1 MVVGVTVWRYTQRV
15 RLDRYDSYLR
25 TFHASVTEQ
34 RHDGRGTWLRLD
46 RSAFYPQAGGQP
58 HDVGSLLLEGK
69 RLEVVEVQ
77 ADADDEVWHLLSAPS
92 PTAGAPEL
100 IGAALVGEIDWPRR
114 WRHMQR
120 HSAQHMLSAAL
131 VRVDPAFG
139 TLAVSMRG
147 PDCTIEVAG
156 EMTPQQLMEVEGEV
170 NRAARENYPIT
181 AFEVAESRL
190 GEYALRR
197 PAKASG
203 LVRLVAMGQYDLV
216 ACGGTHLRSTA
227 ETLPIK
233 VLGVE
238 RVRGSNSRLTF
249 RAGEEASEDHAVKHT
264 VVTRL
269 GQLLSAPVTGLP
281 ERAERLNEEVA
292 VANREADAWRSLLAT
307 KLAAEL
313 AEARSA
319 PHAPL
324 VAVLEGQEA
333 ALLTDLMEAC
343 QRLDGVVA
351 LLAAAAPGQAQLA
364 FVAGPGANVDVRPLL
379 SAAIAEL
386 GGRGGGRHDRAQ
398 GAAQASAEQVRA
410 VLAGV
415 AASLAGD

>member
-1 MVVGVTVWRYTQRV
+1 MVVDVTVWRYTQRV
-15 RLDRYDSYLR
+15 RLDRYDSYLK

-46 RSAFYPQAGGQP
+46 RSAFYPHAGGQP
-58 HDVGSLLLEGK
+58 YDVGSLLIDD
-69 RLEVVEVQ
+69 RQLEVVEVQ
-77 ADADDEVWHLLSAPS
+77 ASADEEVWHLLSHSSLA
-92 PTAGAPEL
+92 AGAPEL
-100 IGAALVGEIDWPRR
+100 VGAAVVGEIDWQRR

-120 HSAQHMLSAAL
+120 HSAQHLLSAAL
-131 VRVDPAFG
+131 VRIGPAFG
-139 TLAVSMRG
+139 TVAVSMRG

-156 EMTPQQLMEVEGEV
+156 ELTVRQLEEVEREV

-181 AFEVAESRL
+181 AFEVDESRL

-197 PAKASG
+197 PAKVSG
-203 LVRLVAMGQYDLV
+203 VVRLVAMGQYDLV

-238 RVRGSNSRLTF
+238 RIRGGNSRLTF
-249 RAGEEASEDHAVKHT
+249 RAGEEASEDHAVKHA
-264 VVTRL
+264 VVTQL
-269 GQLLSAPVTGLP
+269 GQLLSAPVSGLP

-292 VANREADAWRSLLAT
+292 AANREADVWRSMLAT

-313 AEARSA
+313 VQGRSD
-319 PHAPL
+319 PTAPL
-324 VAVLEGQEA
+324 LAVLEGQET

-343 QRLDGVVA
+343 QQLDGVVA

-379 SAAIAEL
+379 SAALAEL

-398 GAAQASAEQVRA
+398 GAAPVGAEQARA
-410 VLAGV
+410 VLAAV
-415 AASLAGD
+415 AATLAGD